1 MVARSRHAGPPAHR
15 LTQRMLRIRQPTNTG
30 LVLNELEMD
39 ARAPLSVHSNRASN
53 ALLRANLGTPP
64 RAYSAGA
71 VTLG

>member
-1 MVARSRHAGPPAHR
+1 
-15 LTQRMLRIRQPTNTG
+15 MLRIRQPTNTG